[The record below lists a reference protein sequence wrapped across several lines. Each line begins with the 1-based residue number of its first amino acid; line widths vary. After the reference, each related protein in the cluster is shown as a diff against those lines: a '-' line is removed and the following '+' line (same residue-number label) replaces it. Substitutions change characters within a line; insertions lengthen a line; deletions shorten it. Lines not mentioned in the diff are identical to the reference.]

1 MADHD
6 TYCEALVRE
15 FDRDRFLA
23 TLFAAARHRPGLLA
37 LYAFDIE
44 IARVPRLVR
53 EAMAGEIRLQWWR
66 DVITGTGHS
75 GGSPVATAL
84 IETMRSFHLPE
95 GDLLAFV
102 DVHAEALHGERP
114 RADVVDAAARAA
126 EVIFDLAARILN
138 DGSDP
143 YLRGLSHAAGLAQ
156 AMARE
161 PDRPARAA
169 SADAIRSQ
177 LASVKDL
184 MCGAPERLWPAFL
197 TLALIPPLLA
207 GKALPQ
213 WRRQWIMWRAAR
225 DLPHALG

>member
-23 TLFAAARHRPGLLA
+23 TLFAGARHRSGLLA

-44 IARVPRLVR
+44 IARVPHLVS

-95 GDLLAFV
+95 GDLLAFI
-102 DVHAEALHGERP
+102 DAHAEGLYAEHP
-114 RADVVDAAARAA
+114 RADAADAAARTA
-126 EVIFDLAARILN
+126 EVIFNLAARILN
-138 DGSDP
+138 DGGGPD
-143 YLRGLSHAAGLAQ
+143 LRGLSHAAALAQ
-156 AMARE
+156 TMARE
-161 PDRPARAA
+161 PDRPARAG

-177 LASVKDL
+177 LALVRDL
-184 MCGAPERLWPAFL
+184 MRGVPERLWPAFL

-225 DLPHALG
+225 DLPRALG